1 MKVGQM
7 GSWGKALNLFVQ
19 FPMDSEVMRIEDMY
33 WSLGHQAGSAVADE
47 DVNFFDPETSGGS

>member
-1 MKVGQM
+1 M